1 MSLHPQP
8 IGDIPEETQRVAR
21 AAFPKGTLYMTMRDE
36 LGTFF
41 QDEDFAALFPS
52 RGQSAVSPWHLALVT
67 VMQFAENLTDR
78 QAADAVRS
86 RIDWKYAL
94 GLELTDAGFDFSVLS
109 EFRSRLIAHE
119 SEQQLLDAM
128 LKRFQEKGLLK
139 ARGRQRT
146 DATHVLSRTRDLTR
160 IELAGETMRQALNT
174 LATVAPAWLKAHVPV
189 EWFERYGKPFSDYRM
204 PKTEAEQQALVE
216 TIGQDGYQLWQWIAE
231 SEDQDWM
238 RQIPAVETL
247 RQVWVQQ
254 FYIEADQIR
263 WRKKTELPPSKV
275 SIYTPYDPDAR
286 HSRKRDTTWVG
297 YKVHLTETCDDDRP
311 NLVVQVETRIAPE
324 FDIDALETIYAD
336 LENHQLLPA
345 EHFVDTG
352 YTSSDVLVT
361 SHQRGIDLV
370 GPVRLDNS
378 AQAKAGLGFGLSA
391 FSIDWE
397 NKTVTC
403 PMGMQNTTW
412 REGTGRRGKPNVQA
426 AFKYDDCQSC
436 SARTLCVLSKVQR
449 KRQLTF
455 QHQSQQQALQ
465 AARKRQETEG
475 FKERYKRR
483 AGIEGTISQAVNT
496 LDLRQARYRGHEK
509 VHLEHV
515 LIAAGMNLLRSVAW
529 LMEVPRSQTRSSRFA
544 KLAA

>member
-52 RGQSAVSPWHLALVT
+52 RGQSAVSPWRLALVT

-109 EFRSRLIAHE
+109 EFRSRLITHE

-189 EWFERYGKPFSDYRM
+189 EWFDRYGKPFSDYRM

-231 SEDQDWM
+231 REDQDWM
-238 RQIPAVETL
+238 RQIPAVEIL

-263 WRKKTELPPSKV
+263 WRKK
-275 SIYTPYDPDAR
+275 
-286 HSRKRDTTWVG
+286 
-297 YKVHLTETCDDDRP
+297 
-311 NLVVQVETRIAPE
+311 N
-324 FDIDALETIYAD
+324 
-336 LENHQLLPA
+336 
-345 EHFVDTG
+345 
-352 YTSSDVLVT
+352 
-361 SHQRGIDLV
+361 
-370 GPVRLDNS
+370 
-378 AQAKAGLGFGLSA
+378 
-391 FSIDWE
+391 
-397 NKTVTC
+397 
-403 PMGMQNTTW
+403 
-412 REGTGRRGKPNVQA
+412 
-426 AFKYDDCQSC
+426 
-436 SARTLCVLSKVQR
+436 
-449 KRQLTF
+449 
-455 QHQSQQQALQ
+455 
-465 AARKRQETEG
+465 
-475 FKERYKRR
+475 
-483 AGIEGTISQAVNT
+483 
-496 LDLRQARYRGHEK
+496 
-509 VHLEHV
+509 
-515 LIAAGMNLLRSVAW
+515 
-529 LMEVPRSQTRSSRFA
+529 
-544 KLAA
+544 